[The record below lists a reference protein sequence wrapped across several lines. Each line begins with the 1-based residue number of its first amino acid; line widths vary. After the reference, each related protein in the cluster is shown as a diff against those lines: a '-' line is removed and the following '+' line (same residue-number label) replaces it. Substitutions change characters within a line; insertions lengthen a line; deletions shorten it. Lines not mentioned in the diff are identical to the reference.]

1 MSDNLHTT
9 WARLYNAIDCLASGN
24 GSIQERVR
32 DACIYALAPLRAN
45 EFPEELQKEFEMV
58 EKELT
63 KEQLSEDEGSVT
75 ATTKV
80 MSEEKASE
88 IARKIVSI
96 YDKIARKYCSED

>member
-9 WARLYNAIDCLASGN
+9 WARLYDAIDCLASGK

-32 DACIYALAPLRAN
+32 DAYIYPLAPLRAN

-63 KEQLSEDEGSVT
+63 KEGSVA

-96 YDKIARKYCSED
+96 YNKIARKYCSED

>member
-1 MSDNLHTT
+1 M
-9 WARLYNAIDCLASGN
+9 AR
-24 GSIQERVR
+24 
-32 DACIYALAPLRAN
+32 
-45 EFPEELQKEFEMV
+45 EFPQELQKEFEMV
-58 EKELT
+58 TKELT
-63 KEQLSEDEGSVT
+63 KEQPSGNEGSVA